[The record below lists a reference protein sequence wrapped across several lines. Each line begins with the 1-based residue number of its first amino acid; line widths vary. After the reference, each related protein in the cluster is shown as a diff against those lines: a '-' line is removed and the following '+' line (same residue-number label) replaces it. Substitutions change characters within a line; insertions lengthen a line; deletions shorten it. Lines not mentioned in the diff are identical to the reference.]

1 MPLNGVRVL
10 DLTRLLPGPY
20 ASLLLADFGA
30 DVIKIEEPNLG
41 DYARLYEPKFTHS
54 SAMFH
59 SLNRNKRS
67 VALNLKN
74 EEDKKIFLDLVRSA
88 DVLLESFRP
97 GVMARLGLGYE
108 DLKEVNA
115 KLIYCA
121 ITSYGQSGPYKD
133 VPGHDIN
140 FLSFSGLLNLQGEKG
155 GRPILSPVQ
164 IGDIGGGS
172 LMATIGI
179 LLALIDARKTGK
191 GQFIDISMLDGTIS
205 CMQAILPEYLTMN
218 KELPRGEH
226 LLNGGRACYQIYE
239 TKDSRFLSVGVLEFK
254 FWEEF
259 CRVIDKKELIPY
271 HEAPDEEQM
280 KMINE
285 IQASIEE
292 KTLQEWEQLFE
303 HVDACVSPILTLEEM
318 LDHPQIKHRQM
329 IEEVYH
335 PQAGVMRQIAN
346 PIKLSRAKVKT
357 FRQAPSLGENN
368 EEIIYELKKMS
379 EGRP

>member
-1 MPLNGVRVL
+1 
-10 DLTRLLPGPY
+10 
-20 ASLLLADFGA
+20 
-30 DVIKIEEPNLG
+30 
-41 DYARLYEPKFTHS
+41 
-54 SAMFH
+54 
-59 SLNRNKRS
+59 
-67 VALNLKN
+67 
-74 EEDKKIFLDLVRSA
+74 
-88 DVLLESFRP
+88 
-97 GVMARLGLGYE
+97 
-108 DLKEVNA
+108 
-115 KLIYCA
+115 
-121 ITSYGQSGPYKD
+121 
-133 VPGHDIN
+133 
-140 FLSFSGLLNLQGEKG
+140 
-155 GRPILSPVQ
+155 
-164 IGDIGGGS
+164 
-172 LMATIGI
+172 MATIGI

-205 CMQAILPEYLTMN
+205 WMQAILPEYLTMN

-239 TKDSRFLSVGVLEFK
+239 TKDSRFLSVGALEFK

-368 EEIIYELKKMS
+368 EEIIYELKK
-379 EGRP
+379 

>member
-155 GRPILSPVQ
+155 WRPILSPVQ

-205 CMQAILPEYLTMN
+205 WMQAILPEYLTMN

-239 TKDSRFLSVGVLEFK
+239 TKDSRFLSVGALEFK